1 MKKIPA
7 VIQIL
12 LSYQWQC
19 TLTWETQTEHAI
31 SHSQGDD
38 EDENKNNWDLL
49 WMFFKD
55 VNVINRCTCD
65 DVRAKFH

>member
-49 WMFFKD
+49 WMFF
-55 VNVINRCTCD
+55 
-65 DVRAKFH
+65 

>member
-19 TLTWETQTEHAI
+19 TLNVTWETQTEHAI

-49 WMFFKD
+49 WMFF
-55 VNVINRCTCD
+55 
-65 DVRAKFH
+65 

>member
-1 MKKIPA
+1 MGSFYQDAIVFQIVYSVFNGDMKKIPA

-19 TLTWETQTEHAI
+19 TLNVTCETQTEHAI

-49 WMFFKD
+49 
-55 VNVINRCTCD
+55 
-65 DVRAKFH
+65 